1 MINKE
6 TTFKSNSQNLNKQ
19 LFKLIKTVDN
29 VRKRGKCSKFNKPA
43 KSMNMNF
50 KKFNSR
56 NFYKNALFYKNQK
69 WGLMIKMF
77 KRK

>member
-50 KKFNSR
+50 
-56 NFYKNALFYKNQK
+56 
-69 WGLMIKMF
+69 
-77 KRK
+77 